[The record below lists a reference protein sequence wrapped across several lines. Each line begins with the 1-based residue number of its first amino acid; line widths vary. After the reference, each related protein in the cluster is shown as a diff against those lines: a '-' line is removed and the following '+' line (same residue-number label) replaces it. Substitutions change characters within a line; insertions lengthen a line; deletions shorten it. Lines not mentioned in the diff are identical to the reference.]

1 MPRVALPGEEERVV
15 RPEGLGCPGEGE
27 DEHVGDERR
36 GCGRGRGRGG
46 ESAEDGC
53 GGVEARRGED
63 VELGAEEG
71 VETLGG
77 EAGEEE
83 PVEPERERR
92 AEVGARP
99 PREGDEVREGR
110 RRRCAEEE
118 VEESVRGRRGRGAG
132 ERLHAAEAAGGEVA
146 EQRGERHG
154 EFAAPATPIGESNMF
169 FSGLEK
175 KHNCCEC

>member
-1 MPRVALPGEEERVV
+1 M
-15 RPEGLGCPGEGE
+15 
-27 DEHVGDERR
+27 
-36 GCGRGRGRGG
+36 
-46 ESAEDGC
+46 
-53 GGVEARRGED
+53 EARRGED

-118 VEESVRGRRGRGAG
+118 VEESVR
-132 ERLHAAEAAGGEVA
+132 AAAV
-146 EQRGERHG
+146 
-154 EFAAPATPIGESNMF
+154 AAPVSACTRPKRPAARWPSSVASGMASLRRRRRLLGE
-169 FSGLEK
+169 
-175 KHNCCEC
+175 

>member
-71 VETLGG
+71 VEPLGG

-83 PVEPERERR
+83 PVEPGRS
-92 AEVGARP
+92 GARKWARDHRA
-99 PREGDEVREGR
+99 RETRSGRR

-132 ERLHAAEAAGGEVA
+132 GRLHEAEAAGGEVA